1 MVFMQAII
9 KTIVRGGYEEKE
21 GKLYFTKPPEIKE
34 RVEAGRDVS
43 KWSEWRKE
51 NLKYFEGKLKDKP
64 RDLIIV
70 DVGAGLCPFY
80 DLFSQFKLVSIDFS
94 PYPDVDIVADITE
107 SIPLNDGVC
116 DIVILSNTLEHLK
129 NPMTT
134 LRECHR
140 ILKKG
145 GLIIGTV
152 PFLLQVHQ
160 EPYDF
165 HRYTNFM
172 LEYMLAQCG
181 FSHGEVRPLGNVF
194 HVWQAMTK
202 KFFNYF
208 AASFENNFFIFFARV
223 IRKIVFIGIKLF
235 HPFFEKSRANY
246 RFTEGYGFLGIK

>member
-1 MVFMQAII
+1 MQSMI
-9 KTIVRGGYEEKE
+9 KTIVRIGYEEKE
-21 GKLYFTKPPEIKE
+21 EKLYFTKPPQIKE
-34 RVEAGRDVS
+34 RREAGRDVL

-51 NLKYFEGKLKDKP
+51 NLKYFEEKLKDKP
-64 RDLIIV
+64 RDLIVADI
-70 DVGAGLCPFY
+70 GAGLCPFY
-80 DLFSQFKLVSIDFS
+80 DLFSQFKLVSIDFF

-107 SIPLNDGVC
+107 SIPLNDAVC

-129 NPMTT
+129 NPMAT

-172 LEYMLAQCG
+172 LEYMLLQCG
-181 FSHGEVRPLGNVF
+181 FSHREVRPLGNVF
-194 HVWQAMTK
+194 HLWQTMTK

-208 AASFENNFFIFFARV
+208 VASSKNAFFVFCARL
-223 IRKIVFIGIKLF
+223 IRRAMMTFIKLL
-235 HPFFEKSRANY
+235 HPFFEKARASY
-246 RFTEGYGFLGIK
+246 RFTEGYGFFGIK